1 MKLDH
6 DCVRIIITIYYENSM
21 MRLKMSI
28 IEWFFIGAI
37 ILFFVIFMF
46 YSWTDL
52 LKDKRF
58 YKEKK
63 KNVSRLDLYKK
74 RKRKAKK

>member
-1 MKLDH
+1 
-6 DCVRIIITIYYENSM
+6 
-21 MRLKMSI
+21 MSI

-37 ILFFVIFMF
+37 ILFFVILML

-52 LKDKRF
+52 IKDKRF

-63 KNVSRLDLYKK
+63 KNVRRLDLHKK
-74 RKRKAKK
+74 RRRAKK

>member
-1 MKLDH
+1 
-6 DCVRIIITIYYENSM
+6 
-21 MRLKMSI
+21 MSI

-63 KNVSRLDLYKK
+63 KNVSRLDLHKK